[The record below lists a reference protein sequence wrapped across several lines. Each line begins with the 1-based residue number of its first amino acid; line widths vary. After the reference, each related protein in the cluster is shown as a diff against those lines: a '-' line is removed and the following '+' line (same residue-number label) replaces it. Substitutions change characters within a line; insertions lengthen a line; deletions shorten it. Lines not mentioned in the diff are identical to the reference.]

1 VLGLT
6 VAVQDGS
13 AGLACGEDGGGRQMD
28 RICIAPSRRSEGT
41 GDPQPQRAV
50 TGKKV
55 QQIFVERMI

>member
-6 VAVQDGS
+6 IALQDRS
-13 AGLACGEDGGGRQMD
+13 AGLACGEDGGGRHLHTRMG
-28 RICIAPSRRSEGT
+28 REEGT